1 MTNLRLAS
9 TEQYPDVMTQN
20 SVRLM
25 SRFLPKKQVLR
36 AVWEGARDNA
46 RSPVQWSAEQNAGFT
61 TGTPW
66 FPVNDNYKT
75 VNAADQ
81 EADPDS
87 LLNFY
92 RALLRFRKEHPVALW
107 GDYVELLPED
117 RKLYVY
123 ERNYEGKKLLVVCS
137 FSEDPVR
144 FQAPAGIELDEKA
157 LVFGNYSWNFVVA
170 NGFTTRPYELRV
182 YLFG

>member
-1 MTNLRLAS
+1 VIPVLPPPGHIQGQIQLGIGFFGDLPHGSSSLKQIHPQLIGPGGKAVGDDKIGLVIGEDQRL
-9 TEQYPDVMTQN
+9 
-20 SVRLM
+20 
-25 SRFLPKKQVLR
+25 LPQLH
-36 AVWEGARDNA
+36 AR
-46 RSPVQWSAEQNAGFT
+46 RSL
-61 TGTPW
+61 
-66 FPVNDNYKT
+66 
-75 VNAADQ
+75 
-81 EADPDS
+81 EA
-87 LLNFY
+87 
-92 RALLRFRKEHPVALW
+92 
-107 GDYVELLPED
+107 ELLPED